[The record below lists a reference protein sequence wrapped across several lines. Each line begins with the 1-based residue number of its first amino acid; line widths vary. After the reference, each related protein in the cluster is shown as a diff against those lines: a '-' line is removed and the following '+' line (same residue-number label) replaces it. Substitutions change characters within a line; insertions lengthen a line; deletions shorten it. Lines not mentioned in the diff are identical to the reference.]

1 MRLEVYLNARGERR
15 FVGLLEER
23 GGDIL
28 FEYDK
33 RFLDSGI
40 ELSPFLL
47 PLRPGVAS
55 DPKRTFDGLF
65 GVFNDS
71 LPDGWGLLLLD
82 RLLRRSG
89 LPLERITPLSRLSL
103 VGSGGMGALEYEP
116 VTPDPD
122 PLPERI
128 DLDGVA
134 EEAWRTL
141 NEDPLPVETLRTL
154 MALNG
159 SSCGARPKIM
169 VRVSGDRRLIVPDA
183 VAEPGCDPWLIKFPA
198 RHDDP
203 AIGRMEYACSLAAK
217 RAGIEMPET
226 ALFPGRDGAAYFGVR
241 RFDREDG
248 GKVHVHT
255 ACGLLHASHRYASL
269 DYENLFRLGKSL
281 TRNPE
286 DVEKLVRLMAFNVR
300 LGNQDDHSKNFSFLL
315 DAKGRWRL
323 APAYDLTPSRGVG
336 GGTDLHGQRQ
346 GAGHHGQGHDRRG
359 LGRGRARPHGKGH
372 PRAGRR
378 GRSRAP
384 GHPRGGFRLTE
395 PRLPHSRTS
404 ASPPIRSRGPC
415 RARGRLPGYRP
426 ASTRRETPH
435 NAPYSLALCYQ
446 PPQHAGAPV
455 EEAASPAALGGAYPG
470 HTGKTLA
477 PPLSMEA
484 ISSPCAAP
492 PRMARRRP
500 SPPGSARLPVRM
512 LPRIPRKSG
521 NGRHG
526 PHRPGNRLFRIR
538 RRCCGNSFGWL

>member
-269 DYENLFRLGKSL
+269 ERKPVPAGKI
-281 TRNPE
+281 PHP
-286 DVEKLVRLMAFNVR
+286 
-300 LGNQDDHSKNFSFLL
+300 Q
-315 DAKGRWRL
+315 
-323 APAYDLTPSRGVG
+323 SRGRG
-336 GGTDLHGQRQ
+336 KAGPAHGVQRQ
-346 GAGHHGQGHDRRG
+346 ARQS
-359 LGRGRARPHGKGH
+359 GRP
-372 PRAGRR
+372 
-378 GRSRAP
+378 
-384 GHPRGGFRLTE
+384 FQELF
-395 PRLPHSRTS
+395 L
-404 ASPPIRSRGPC
+404 
-415 RARGRLPGYRP
+415 
-426 ASTRRETPH
+426 
-435 NAPYSLALCYQ
+435 
-446 PPQHAGAPV
+446 
-455 EEAASPAALGGAYPG
+455 
-470 HTGKTLA
+470 
-477 PPLSMEA
+477 
-484 ISSPCAAP
+484 P
-492 PRMARRRP
+492 PRCERP
-500 SPPGSARLPVRM
+500 LAAGPGL
-512 LPRIPRKSG
+512 
-521 NGRHG
+521 
-526 PHRPGNRLFRIR
+526 
-538 RRCCGNSFGWL
+538 

>member
-323 APAYDLTPSRGVG
+323 APAYDLTPSRG
-336 GGTDLHGQRQ
+336 
-346 GAGHHGQGHDRRG
+346 
-359 LGRGRARPHGKGH
+359 
-372 PRAGRR
+372 
-378 GRSRAP
+378 
-384 GHPRGGFRLTE
+384 FRLTE

-500 SPPGSARLPVRM
+500 SPPGSARPPVRM

>member
-203 AIGRMEYACSLAAK
+203 DIGRMEY
-217 RAGIEMPET
+217 
-226 ALFPGRDGAAYFGVR
+226 V
-241 RFDREDG
+241 
-248 GKVHVHT
+248 
-255 ACGLLHASHRYASL
+255 
-269 DYENLFRLGKSL
+269 
-281 TRNPE
+281 
-286 DVEKLVRLMAFNVR
+286 
-300 LGNQDDHSKNFSFLL
+300 
-315 DAKGRWRL
+315 
-323 APAYDLTPSRGVG
+323 
-336 GGTDLHGQRQ
+336 
-346 GAGHHGQGHDRRG
+346 
-359 LGRGRARPHGKGH
+359 
-372 PRAGRR
+372 
-378 GRSRAP
+378 
-384 GHPRGGFRLTE
+384 
-395 PRLPHSRTS
+395 
-404 ASPPIRSRGPC
+404 
-415 RARGRLPGYRP
+415 
-426 ASTRRETPH
+426 
-435 NAPYSLALCYQ
+435 
-446 PPQHAGAPV
+446 
-455 EEAASPAALGGAYPG
+455 
-470 HTGKTLA
+470 
-477 PPLSMEA
+477 
-484 ISSPCAAP
+484 
-492 PRMARRRP
+492 
-500 SPPGSARLPVRM
+500 
-512 LPRIPRKSG
+512 
-521 NGRHG
+521 
-526 PHRPGNRLFRIR
+526 
-538 RRCCGNSFGWL
+538 

>member
-159 SSCGARPKIM
+159 SSCGARLQTGCAPG
-169 VRVSGDRRLIVPDA
+169 VRGTGRRTRPCGA
-183 VAEPGCDPWLIKFPA
+183 GRTRFPRTRPA
-198 RHDDP
+198 RCP
-203 AIGRMEYACSLAAK
+203 R
-217 RAGIEMPET
+217 
-226 ALFPGRDGAAYFGVR
+226 
-241 RFDREDG
+241 
-248 GKVHVHT
+248 
-255 ACGLLHASHRYASL
+255 
-269 DYENLFRLGKSL
+269 
-281 TRNPE
+281 
-286 DVEKLVRLMAFNVR
+286 
-300 LGNQDDHSKNFSFLL
+300 SFQ
-315 DAKGRWRL
+315 
-323 APAYDLTPSRGVG
+323 S
-336 GGTDLHGQRQ
+336 
-346 GAGHHGQGHDRRG
+346 
-359 LGRGRARPHGKGH
+359 
-372 PRAGRR
+372 
-378 GRSRAP
+378 
-384 GHPRGGFRLTE
+384 
-395 PRLPHSRTS
+395 
-404 ASPPIRSRGPC
+404 
-415 RARGRLPGYRP
+415 
-426 ASTRRETPH
+426 
-435 NAPYSLALCYQ
+435 
-446 PPQHAGAPV
+446 AGAW
-455 EEAASPAALGGAYPG
+455 
-470 HTGKTLA
+470 TG
-477 PPLSMEA
+477 
-484 ISSPCAAP
+484 
-492 PRMARRRP
+492 
-500 SPPGSARLPVRM
+500 
-512 LPRIPRKSG
+512 
-521 NGRHG
+521 
-526 PHRPGNRLFRIR
+526 
-538 RRCCGNSFGWL
+538 

>member
-116 VTPDPD
+116 VTPDPE

-169 VRVSGDRRLIVPDA
+169 VRVSGDRRLIVPAA

-269 DYENLFRLGKSL
+269 DYENLFRLENPSPAIPRTWKSWSGSWRS
-281 TRNPE
+281 TSGSAIRTTIPRTSPSSSMR
-286 DVEKLVRLMAFNVR
+286 KAAGGWPRPMTSPPRGAWG
-300 LGNQDDHSKNFSFLL
+300 GN
-315 DAKGRWRL
+315 R
-323 APAYDLTPSRGVG
+323 PAWSTAR
-336 GGTDLHGQRQ
+336 GGT
-346 GAGHHGQGHDRRG
+346 
-359 LGRGRARPHGKGH
+359 
-372 PRAGRR
+372 
-378 GRSRAP
+378 
-384 GHPRGGFRLTE
+384 
-395 PRLPHSRTS
+395 SRT
-404 ASPPIRSRGPC
+404 R
-415 RARGRLPGYRP
+415 
-426 ASTRRETPH
+426 T
-435 NAPYSLALCYQ
+435 
-446 PPQHAGAPV
+446 
-455 EEAASPAALGGAYPG
+455 
-470 HTGKTLA
+470 
-477 PPLSMEA
+477 
-484 ISSPCAAP
+484 
-492 PRMARRRP
+492 
-500 SPPGSARLPVRM
+500 
-512 LPRIPRKSG
+512 
-521 NGRHG
+521 
-526 PHRPGNRLFRIR
+526 
-538 RRCCGNSFGWL
+538 